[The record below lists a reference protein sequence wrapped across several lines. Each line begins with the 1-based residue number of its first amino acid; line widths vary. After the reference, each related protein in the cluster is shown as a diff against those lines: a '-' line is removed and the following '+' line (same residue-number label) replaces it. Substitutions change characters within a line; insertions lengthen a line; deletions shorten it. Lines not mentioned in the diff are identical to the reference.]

1 MWEQIIETG
10 ASGIQVGLRCTRIR
24 STIASVTQTSERN
37 TDVLI
42 IGGGMAGL
50 TAAGELERAGCSVLA
65 LDKGRGV
72 GGRLAT
78 RRTDLGAFDHGA
90 QFFTARDPQF
100 RSRVE
105 AWQAAGI
112 VRAWATGF
120 ALADGTFKRDGE
132 TRFCGVSGMA
142 SIAKHLAHGLDVRVN
157 AKVVRVQTK
166 GDGWVV
172 TTEAGERFSGRALL
186 LTPPVPQS
194 LALLA
199 TGDFPVPTRMRGEL
213 EQIEYAPCLAVLA
226 QLSGPSLIPE
236 PGGLWF
242 DGEPV
247 SWMADNQRKGV
258 SSAAGAAVTIHAGP
272 QFSRAHWEAPEGE
285 VTAALLAVAAPWLGS
300 VPVQTQLHRWRYSLP
315 LRVHPERCL
324 VVREPAP
331 LVFAGDAF
339 GGPRVEGAALS
350 GLAACAALAKLLT

>member
-1 MWEQIIETG
+1 M
-10 ASGIQVGLRCTRIR
+10 
-24 STIASVTQTSERN
+24 N
-37 TDVLI
+37 TDSPVDVI
-42 IGGGMAGL
+42 AIGAGL
-50 TAAGELERAGCSVLA
+50 SGLLAAAGLQSGGARVLV

-78 RRTDLGAFDHGA
+78 RRTDSGVFDHGA

-100 RSRVE
+100 RLRVE
-105 AWQAAGI
+105 AWQAAGM
-112 VRAWATGF
+112 VRAWAAGF
-120 ALADGTFKRDGE
+120 ALADGTSKRDGE
-132 TRFCGVSGMA
+132 TRFCGVTGMS
-142 SIAKHLAHGLDVRVN
+142 SIAKHLAHGLDVHVN
-157 AKVVRVQTK
+157 VKVVRVQTE
-166 GDGWVV
+166 GRGWVV

-194 LALLA
+194 LELLA
-199 TGDFPVPTRMRGEL
+199 TGNFLLPEPVRGEL
-213 EQIEYAPCLAVLA
+213 RQVEHAPCLAVLA
-226 QLSGPSLIPE
+226 QLTKPSLIPE

-247 SWMADNQRKGV
+247 SWMADNQLKGV

-272 QFSRAHWEAPEGE
+272 RFSRAHWEMPEGE
-285 VTAALLAVAAPWLGS
+285 VTARLLANATPWLGS

-315 LRVHPERCL
+315 LRVHPERCV

-350 GLAACAALAKLLT
+350 GLAAGAELAKLL